1 MSDTSTDTTLS
12 TSIVTLTTSR
22 RTIEHVSVRRRRS
35 WFFRVLLAPF
45 ADMDERVV
53 HKKMMLRREKGKA

>member
-1 MSDTSTDTTLS
+1 MSDTSTDTTMS

-22 RTIEHVSVRRRRS
+22 RTIEQVSVRQRRS